1 MKELNIKATTDN
13 LDEVLAFVN
22 AELEERDCSPKIQ
35 MQIEVAVEVFPILCN
50 VFGLASSCLHVL

>member
-35 MQIEVAVEVFPILCN
+35 MQIEVA
-50 VFGLASSCLHVL
+50 A